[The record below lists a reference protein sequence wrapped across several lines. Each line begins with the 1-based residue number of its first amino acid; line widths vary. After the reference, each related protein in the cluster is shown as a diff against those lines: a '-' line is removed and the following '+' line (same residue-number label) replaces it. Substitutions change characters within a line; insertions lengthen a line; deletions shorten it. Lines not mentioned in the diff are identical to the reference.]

1 MKKFDSE
8 SSSIEAPVGMSL
20 TKKIMIGTGA
30 LLGAAGI
37 GFFVGK
43 RRANKQAQPQVVV
56 V

>member
-8 SSSIEAPVGMSL
+8 TTTEAPIGMST
-20 TKKIMIGTGA
+20 TKKVLIGTGA

-43 RRANKQAQPQVVV
+43 RRGAKQAQPQVVV